1 MSEKVNSNF
10 TDEQC
15 KVFSLYSSGFSFF
28 LTGEGGTGKSFVL
41 KEIIQHA
48 GRKLGNEDIAVT
60 APTGIAANNIG
71 GQTIQSWAG
80 IGLGKGTR
88 YQLLD
93 KVLANEECSARW
105 KKCQLLI
112 VDEVSLL
119 NLYLFEKLEFIARR
133 LRKTDA
139 VFGGI
144 QVIFSGDFF
153 QIPPVSE
160 YGQQTKFCFQS
171 PMWAKCLDFS
181 VAIREVVRQTDPKF
195 IEFLHD
201 IRQGGSLSP
210 STTSQ
215 LNQLTRPIEWSQGE
229 QIVKLFSAREDV
241 EDENY
246 KMLDLLPG
254 ENLVFNAV
262 DGGPAK
268 HSLNKRCQAPKTL
281 LLKEGATVML
291 LKNYP
296 KFELVNG
303 SIGVVQGFN
312 NNYPHVRFRNGKS
325 IIVREYTWAVDNGQG
340 STATRRQLP
349 LTLGWAITIHKCQG
363 LTLEKAEISLSKLFV
378 QGQAYVALSRVKT
391 LNGIQIQPGFDV
403 KMPTVNRHVLQFYQE
418 SVVPVSTINC
428 SDLTPVR
435 MITPIEHEYMIRHN
449 SERPPPPKIVNVWK
463 HVLPLP
469 AAVDLKVLI
478 EKMVKD
484 ELISDDT
491 KSLLIR
497 IGFENET
504 IPKILVDFIC
514 HTWMKLDKLITMP
527 EADEV
532 VVVSKKNW
540 VGHARSL
547 HQLKISSDLSNR
559 WVEVLTSSGVTVV
572 GGKLNAL
579 QRSVMARLVDMLH
592 ARLVGE
598 LG

>member
-71 GQTIQSWAG
+71 GQTIQSWAD

-160 YGQQTKFCFQS
+160 YGQQTKFFFQS

-262 DGGPAK
+262 DGTLRAK
-268 HSLNKRCQAPKTL
+268 S
-281 LLKEGATVML
+281 
-291 LKNYP
+291 
-296 KFELVNG
+296 
-303 SIGVVQGFN
+303 
-312 NNYPHVRFRNGKS
+312 
-325 IIVREYTWAVDNGQG
+325 
-340 STATRRQLP
+340 
-349 LTLGWAITIHKCQG
+349 
-363 LTLEKAEISLSKLFV
+363 
-378 QGQAYVALSRVKT
+378 SR
-391 LNGIQIQPGFDV
+391 
-403 KMPTVNRHVLQFYQE
+403 
-418 SVVPVSTINC
+418 
-428 SDLTPVR
+428 
-435 MITPIEHEYMIRHN
+435 
-449 SERPPPPKIVNVWK
+449 
-463 HVLPLP
+463 
-469 AAVDLKVLI
+469 
-478 EKMVKD
+478 
-484 ELISDDT
+484 
-491 KSLLIR
+491 
-497 IGFENET
+497 
-504 IPKILVDFIC
+504 
-514 HTWMKLDKLITMP
+514 
-527 EADEV
+527 
-532 VVVSKKNW
+532 
-540 VGHARSL
+540 
-547 HQLKISSDLSNR
+547 ISSR
-559 WVEVLTSSGVTVV
+559 QGTE
-572 GGKLNAL
+572 K
-579 QRSVMARLVDMLH
+579 RERLCRTCV
-592 ARLVGE
+592 
-598 LG
+598 